1 MYTQPTYQQ
10 LFKQNI
16 GFKLRGFQAFTR
28 MIKTDEFFVSQRI
41 RQKASIS
48 KNILKTRKVLS
59 I

>member
-1 MYTQPTYQQ
+1 
-10 LFKQNI
+10 
-16 GFKLRGFQAFTR
+16 